1 MVRWL
6 TVTITVTQG
15 VDTLNDLDSLPL
27 DNPSESASSVAEALT
42 RNKASAKA
50 VQGGDTPS
58 SDGKPTVKRAAVKRS
73 QPRGKGGKFARKNT
87 AEPVEK
93 PQNTEKPQPQPQA
106 DNGGGDGFVRVPMDQ
121 TAEQPSGVA
130 MGPEAGRVITDGV
143 FNFATKRGG
152 DKWKPSDSEREMISK
167 AAAGATD
174 GRRVPWWLALVLAV
188 GFYAAAR
195 VGLDKVKKE
204 KQGTVK
210 NGVDKHGDNRADAIG
225 KNTLRKAD
233 GWTFEKSF

>member
-1 MVRWL
+1 
-6 TVTITVTQG
+6 
-15 VDTLNDLDSLPL
+15 
-27 DNPSESASSVAEALT
+27 
-42 RNKASAKA
+42 
-50 VQGGDTPS
+50 
-58 SDGKPTVKRAAVKRS
+58 
-73 QPRGKGGKFARKNT
+73 
-87 AEPVEK
+87 
-93 PQNTEKPQPQPQA
+93 
-106 DNGGGDGFVRVPMDQ
+106 
-121 TAEQPSGVA
+121 

-174 GRRVPWWLALVLAV
+174 GRHVPWWLALVLAV